1 MTSSYVMFSLLPC
14 ASSSRPRDLP
24 DMSQT
29 YLLFQTL
36 LLLFWRHSC
45 MIWTKLTRTD
55 AVFSRATSAVFF
67 CAGFWIFRYAGKIP
81 KIYIKNQGSGSFRRA
96 KGGPQGSQGAARR
109 VLGTAQLLA
118 APPALLGGSHT
129 PWCPTWT
136 PIYSPVEETSKQ
148 ESLFRSTL
156 RSRRNP
162 LFFPEELIWRLN
174 WPPVRGKSSPSSS
187 SSPLHHPSMTPSL
200 VCE

>member
-81 KIYIKNQGSGSFRRA
+81 KNYIKNQRSGSFREA
-96 KGGPQGSQGAARR
+96 KGGATGQPGGSQEGAWRGPAPGRATCPPR
-109 VLGTAQLLA
+109 WVPHPLVTYLGPCLF
-118 APPALLGGSHT
+118 SHRGNVEIGVAF
-129 PWCPTWT
+129 
-136 PIYSPVEETSKQ
+136 PIYAAEPPQPSV
-148 ESLFRSTL
+148 LL
-156 RSRRNP
+156 RRAN
-162 LFFPEELIWRLN
+162 LEAELASGEGEIIAI
-174 WPPVRGKSSPSSS
+174 VIVITSPSQIG
-187 SSPLHHPSMTPSL
+187 
-200 VCE
+200 